1 MRFTMANIG
10 RIGSGRGWVALW
22 VWWLLGGLAVA
33 AVGDSA
39 VEKLRAAVR
48 LPTVAFSFKFG
59 FSQSQSWHGDDEVVD
74 ARTDVERLRKELR
87 GELTDAPVLLRIAE
101 ITGQLGDPELSQAAN
116 EAAIVAHRRWLE
128 SDPVDMAIRAGL
140 ASSLRQGGRL
150 DEAEKLLQSSDG
162 MGPGQPD
169 VLREWASM
177 HEARA
182 WLIWNQGTNLGFAA
196 VLSGAPPPP
205 AEVVEAARRRL
216 GQAEEALS
224 EAIRLRPE
232 DARLLARRA
241 QTLSLKAMM
250 EMGARPPRPREERGK
265 NWFAV
270 FFPTNAL
277 PDLHAAVRLR
287 PSDPRLI
294 AATVYHECMATA
306 EQLAGDADPAEDPR
320 ALLGFLEVSARE
332 RVLEL
337 MDRLERLGSS
347 DDRRLA
353 ASALENLAPLRFL
366 ISGSME
372 QAGAAALKA
381 FRLDP
386 ARGQAFDLAL
396 GDLVDRREPNW
407 ALTEELVRERL
418 RFRRDERLL
427 LLLAKIEDQRG
438 NLDAALATVREA
450 MTMRSDSPALL
461 LADYCIRLKQGEFPD
476 KADPAPVLRKIRDA
490 IDREPSLEEQRALV
504 RIYFLT
510 LVATSALGGDVETA
524 KPKLREFL
532 AQHPTD
538 DYAQE
543 LDRLIRAL
551 PTE

>member
-10 RIGSGRGWVALW
+10 QIGSGRGWVALW
-22 VWWLLGGLAVA
+22 VWWLLGGLAVG

-48 LPTVAFSFKFG
+48 LPSVALGFKFG

-116 EAAIVAHRRWLE
+116 EAAIAAHRRWLE
-128 SDPVDMAIRAGL
+128 SDPVNMAIRAGL
-140 ASSLRQGGRL
+140 ASSLRLGGRL
-150 DEAEKLLQSSDG
+150 DEAEKLLLSSDG

-169 VLREWASM
+169 VLREWASV

-182 WLIWNQGTNLGFAA
+182 WLIWNQGTNLGIAA
-196 VLSGAPPPP
+196 VVSGVPPPP

-241 QTLSLKAMM
+241 QTLSMKAMV
-250 EMGARPPRPREERGK
+250 ELGARPPRPGEERGK

-277 PDLHAAVRLR
+277 PDLRAAVRLR

-294 AATVYHECMATA
+294 AANVYHECMATA
-306 EQLAGDADPAEDPR
+306 EQLAGDADPGEDPR

-353 ASALENLAPLRFL
+353 ASALENLAPLRIL

-396 GDLVDRREPNW
+396 GDLVNRREPDW

-418 RFRRDERLL
+418 RFRRDDRLL
-427 LLLAKIEDQRG
+427 LLLAKIEDRRG

-450 MTMRSDSPALL
+450 MTMRADSPALL

-476 KADPAPVLRKIRDA
+476 KADPAPEIRKIRDA
-490 IDREPSLEEQRALV
+490 IDKEPSLEEQRALV

-524 KPKLREFL
+524 KPKLREYL